1 MQYYEDVI
9 TETIKAHNEKIYG
22 DLEHFLSST
31 TKKLQHAASK
41 IVEQSSGRLGNLAS
55 NIEKEHA
62 SQVPT
67 CLVITSSE
75 SASSIETQFSAMI
88 KQINDSVKAV
98 SVVLDDKKCATMKQT
113 IDMIQM
119 KLRSQFGMQ
128 GSMEMAK
135 FGNQLDEDKDKR

>member
-1 MQYYEDVI
+1 M
-9 TETIKAHNEKIYG
+9 
-22 DLEHFLSST
+22 
-31 TKKLQHAASK
+31 
-41 IVEQSSGRLGNLAS
+41 
-55 NIEKEHA
+55 
-62 SQVPT
+62 PT